1 VSRSAGVLVLFLIA
15 ACGLAAHAAE
25 PVADPDP
32 ARFADEI
39 AAFEAWDRQNAFPRA
54 CILFAGSSSIR
65 MWPTAQSFPD
75 LPVINRGFGGS
86 HISDVNHY
94 VEQVVLKY
102 RPRVVV
108 FYAGDNDVDS
118 GKSPEQV
125 LADFKVFVAKVHER
139 LPDTRILYLPIKPS
153 ILRWQKWP
161 QMSATNALVKQFIEQ
176 NDQLAYVDAATPML
190 GPDGQPRREF
200 FLDDGLHMN
209 AAGYQLWAGILAS
222 LLQTP

>member
-1 VSRSAGVLVLFLIA
+1 VSRSAGILVLFLFA
-15 ACGLAAHAAE
+15 ACGLAAYAAQ

-32 ARFADEI
+32 ARFAGEI
-39 AAFEAWDRQNAFPRA
+39 AAFEAWDRQNAFPRDG
-54 CILFAGSSSIR
+54 ILFAGSSSIR

-102 RPRVVV
+102 RPRAVV

-118 GKSPEQV
+118 GKSPQQV
-125 LADFKVFVAKVHER
+125 LADFKEFVATVHNE
-139 LPDTRILYLPIKPS
+139 LPSTRIIYLPIKPS

-161 QMSATNALVKQFIEQ
+161 QMKATNELVQQFIAK
-176 NDQLAYVDAATPML
+176 NDGLEYVDTATPML
-190 GPDGQPRREF
+190 GPDGQPRKEF

-209 AAGYQLWAGILAS
+209 SAGYELWAGILGS
-222 LLQTP
+222 QLRVP